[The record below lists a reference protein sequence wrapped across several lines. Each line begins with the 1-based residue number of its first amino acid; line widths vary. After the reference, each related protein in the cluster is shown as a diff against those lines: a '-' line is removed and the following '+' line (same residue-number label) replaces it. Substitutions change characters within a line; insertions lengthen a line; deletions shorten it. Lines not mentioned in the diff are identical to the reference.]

1 MTDLAKEVIQT
12 NIDVWG
18 ENFLIGGLITI
29 LVVGVVITLVL
40 IKRNKI

>member
-18 ENFLIGGLITI
+18 ENFLIGGLITM
-29 LVVGVVITLVL
+29 LVVGVLITLVL

>member
-1 MTDLAKEVIQT
+1 MTDLAKEIIQT

-18 ENFLIGGLITI
+18 ENFLIGGLITM

>member
-18 ENFLIGGLITI
+18 ENFLIGGLITM
-29 LVVGVVITLVL
+29 LVVGFVITLVL

>member
-1 MTDLAKEVIQT
+1 MIDLAKEVIQT

-18 ENFLIGGLITI
+18 ENFLINGFITM

-40 IKRNKI
+40 IKKNKS